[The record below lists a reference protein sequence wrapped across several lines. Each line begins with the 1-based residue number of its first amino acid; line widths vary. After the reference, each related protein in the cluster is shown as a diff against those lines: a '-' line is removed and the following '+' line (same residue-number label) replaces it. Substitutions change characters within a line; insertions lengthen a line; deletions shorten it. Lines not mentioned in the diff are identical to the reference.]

1 MRRVLPLSLVAC
13 LCLTPAVY
21 SAEDTP
27 RQIIEKAIK
36 ATGGAKN
43 LAKLK
48 VSRSKF
54 KGTLETQGITA
65 NITGETL
72 VQLPGQMKLV
82 INAEVQNQNFTI
94 NYVLNGGKGWLD
106 VAGNT
111 MELKGAELEDEKEGL
126 YAEQARNLLPLLQD
140 KAYRLTPLGD
150 LKVEGRDTVG
160 IKVSSPGHK
169 DINLYFDK
177 KTGLLAKDERRAL
190 DENKQEVTEEAF
202 YSSYREVDGVQV
214 PGKLVVH
221 QDGNKLFEVEVTDY
235 AFPGHIDETEFARPG
250 S

>member
-1 MRRVLPLSLVAC
+1 MRKVLPLSLVAC
-13 LCLTPAVY
+13 LWLAPAGY
-21 SAEDTP
+21 SAEEAP

-48 VSRSKF
+48 VTRSKF
-54 KGTLETQGITA
+54 KGTLDTQGVTA

-82 INAEVQNQNFTI
+82 INAEVQGQNFTV
-94 NYVLNGGKGWLD
+94 NYVVNGGKAWLD

-111 MELKGAELEDEKEGL
+111 MDLKDADLEDGKESL
-126 YAEQARNLLPLLQD
+126 YAEQARMLVPLLRD
-140 KAYRLTPLGD
+140 KAFRLAALGD

-160 IKVSSPGHK
+160 VKVSSAGHK

-202 YSSYREVDGVQV
+202 YSDYREVNGLKV
-214 PGKLVVH
+214 PAKLVVH
-221 QDGNKLFEVEVTDY
+221 QDGKKLFDVEVMDY
-235 AFPGHIDETEFARPG
+235 TFPEHIDAAEFARPG